1 MVAVD
6 GGRPTLYA
14 KCMEVR
20 VKERGLFGIGDRGL
34 PTLVGE
40 LKQLTIDYAKQE
52 TIEPLKGLGRYLMW
66 GLAGSLLLG
75 IGLTLWVV
83 AGLRALQEE
92 TGSAFTGHLTWV
104 PYVLTML
111 GTVLVA
117 SLAIYAIFKEKRVS
131 DRRKAQR
138 AEARGEGGA

>member
-1 MVAVD
+1 M
-6 GGRPTLYA
+6 
-14 KCMEVR
+14 
-20 VKERGLFGIGDRGL
+20 FGIGEKGL

-52 TIEPLKGLGRYLMW
+52 TVEPLKGLVRYLAF
-66 GLAGSLLLG
+66 GIVGSLLLG
-75 IGLTLWVV
+75 VGLTLWVV

-111 GTVLVA
+111 GTLL
-117 SLAIYAIFKEKRVS
+117 LAAFAAWAIFKEKRAAA
-131 DRRKAQR
+131 RRKAER
-138 AEARGEGGA
+138 AAEGGAG